1 MESNPA
7 INRTSTGATMKTK
20 TMLAALSLSLRLTN
34 ALVADELSPAEPG
47 AYLHNFNRKLVNFK
61 KL

>member
-7 INRTSTGATMKTK
+7 INRASTGATMKTK
-20 TMLAALSLSLRLTN
+20 TMHAALSLSLRLTN
-34 ALVADELSPAEPG
+34 AHVSDELSPAEPG
-47 AYLHNFNRKLVNFK
+47 ANIHNFNRKLMNFK